1 MKQFVRAVDAFSEW
15 SGRWV
20 ALIILPLVY
29 VVLHEVVARKLFN
42 APTTWAFEVTVY
54 LYGAHFMLGMGY
66 TLLYDR
72 HVRID
77 IIVLQMPERV
87 QLWLRVITFFLI
99 FVPFVCA
106 LSWAAI
112 NYALESW
119 QQWEH
124 SWSAWKPPLYPYKTV
139 MPVAML
145 MLLVQGVANF
155 IRDCY
160 KLKGESV

>member
-1 MKQFVRAVDAFSEW
+1 MSKLVQAVDAFNEW
-15 SGRWV
+15 FGRWV
-20 ALIILPLVY
+20 ALLILPLIY
-29 VVLHEVVARKLFN
+29 VVLHEVIARKIFN

-54 LYGAHFMLGMGY
+54 LYGAHFMLGMAY

-77 IIVLQMPERV
+77 IIVLQLPQRA
-87 QLWLRVITFFLI
+87 QLWLRVITFLLI
-99 FVPFVCA
+99 FVPFVGA

-139 MPVAML
+139 MPVAL
-145 MLLVQGVANF
+145 ILLLLQGVANF
-155 IRDCY
+155 IKDIR
-160 KLKGESV
+160 KLREC

>member
-1 MKQFVRAVDAFSEW
+1 MNKLVQAVDAFNEW
-15 SGRWV
+15 FGRWV
-20 ALIILPLVY
+20 ALLILPLIY
-29 VVLHEVVARKLFN
+29 VVLHEVVARKVFN
-42 APTTWAFEVTVY
+42 APTAWAFEVTVY
-54 LYGAHFMLGMGY
+54 LYGAHFMLGMAY

-77 IIVLQMPERV
+77 IIVLQLPQRA
-87 QLWLRVITFFLI
+87 QLWLRLITFLLI
-99 FVPFVCA
+99 FTPFVGA

-139 MPVAML
+139 MPVA
-145 MLLVQGVANF
+145 LLLLLLQGVANF
-155 IRDCY
+155 IKDIR
-160 KLKGESV
+160 KLREC

>member
-1 MKQFVRAVDAFSEW
+1 MKKFVRAVDAFSEW

-20 ALIILPLVY
+20 ALLILPLVY
-29 VVLHEVVARKLFN
+29 VVLHEVIARKVFN
-42 APTTWAFEVTVY
+42 APTMWAFEVTVY

-77 IIVLQMPERV
+77 IIVLQMPARA
-87 QLWLRVITFFLI
+87 QLWLRVITFVLI

-112 NYALESW
+112 HYALESW
-119 QQWEH
+119 QQWER

-139 MPVAML
+139 MPVALL
-145 MLLVQGVANF
+145 MLLAQGIANF

-160 KLKGESV
+160 KLKGETV

>member
-1 MKQFVRAVDAFSEW
+1 MSKLVQAIDAFNEW
-15 SGRWV
+15 FGRWV
-20 ALIILPLVY
+20 ALLILPLIY
-29 VVLHEVVARKLFN
+29 VVLHEVIARKIFN

-54 LYGAHFMLGMGY
+54 LYGAHFMLGMAY

-77 IIVLQMPERV
+77 IIVLQLPQRA
-87 QLWLRVITFFLI
+87 QLWLRVITFLLI
-99 FVPFVCA
+99 FVPFVGA
-106 LSWAAI
+106 LSWAAV

-139 MPVAML
+139 MPVAL
-145 MLLVQGVANF
+145 ILLLLQGVANF
-155 IRDCY
+155 IKDIR
-160 KLKGESV
+160 KLREC

>member
-1 MKQFVRAVDAFSEW
+1 MKKFVRAVDAFSEFC
-15 SGRWV
+15 GRWV
-20 ALIILPLVY
+20 ALLILPLVY
-29 VVLHEVVARKLFN
+29 VVLHEVIARKIFN
-42 APTTWAFEVTVY
+42 APTMWAFEVTVY

-77 IIVLQMPERV
+77 IIVLQMPARV
-87 QLWLRVITFFLI
+87 QLWLRVITFWLI
-99 FVPFVCA
+99 FIPFVCA

-119 QQWEH
+119 QQWER

-139 MPVAML
+139 MPVALL
-145 MLLVQGVANF
+145 MLLAQGVANF
-155 IRDCY
+155 VRDSY
-160 KLKGESV
+160 KLKGEEV

>member
-1 MKQFVRAVDAFSEW
+1 MSKLVQAVDAFNEW
-15 SGRWV
+15 FGRWV
-20 ALIILPLVY
+20 ALLILPLIY
-29 VVLHEVVARKLFN
+29 VVLHEVIARKIFN

-54 LYGAHFMLGMGY
+54 LYGAHFMLGMAY

-77 IIVLQMPERV
+77 IIVLQLPQRA
-87 QLWLRVITFFLI
+87 QLWLRVITFLLI
-99 FVPFVCA
+99 FLPFVGA

-139 MPVAML
+139 MPVAL
-145 MLLVQGVANF
+145 ILLLLQGVANF
-155 IRDCY
+155 IKDIR
-160 KLKGESV
+160 KLREC

>member
-1 MKQFVRAVDAFSEW
+1 MNKLVQAIDAFNEW
-15 SGRWV
+15 FGRWV
-20 ALIILPLVY
+20 ALLILPLIY
-29 VVLHEVVARKLFN
+29 VVLHEVIARKIFN

-54 LYGAHFMLGMGY
+54 LYGAHFMLGMAY

-77 IIVLQMPERV
+77 IIVLQLPQRA
-87 QLWLRVITFFLI
+87 QLWLRVITFLLI
-99 FVPFVCA
+99 FVPFVGA

-139 MPVAML
+139 MPVAL
-145 MLLVQGVANF
+145 ILLLLQGVANF
-155 IRDCY
+155 IKDIR
-160 KLKGESV
+160 KLREC

>member
-1 MKQFVRAVDAFSEW
+1 MNKLVQAIDAFNEW
-15 SGRWV
+15 FGRWV
-20 ALIILPLVY
+20 ALLILPLIY
-29 VVLHEVVARKLFN
+29 VVLHEVIARKIFN

-54 LYGAHFMLGMGY
+54 LYGAHFMLGMAY

-77 IIVLQMPERV
+77 IIVLQLPQRA
-87 QLWLRVITFFLI
+87 QLWLRVITFLLI
-99 FVPFVCA
+99 FVPFVGA
-106 LSWAAI
+106 LSWAAV

-139 MPVAML
+139 MPVAL
-145 MLLVQGVANF
+145 ILLLLQGVANF
-155 IRDCY
+155 IKDIR
-160 KLKGESV
+160 KLREC